1 MSDIFDRF
9 CMSGGADG
17 ADLQW
22 GVCAGLAGHTVKH
35 FIFAGHRSKAP
46 REELVV
52 LTEEQLLVAD
62 PFLERANET
71 LKRRFPGQNPFVNS
85 LLRRN
90 YYQVAWS
97 DSVYAVSSIDKKGL
111 VEGGTSWAVQ
121 LFLDRFDG
129 RPCDAYVYDQKTS
142 KWFVWDGQQIGWNH
156 IIEPP
161 TPSGVWAGIGSRDL
175 KENGKQAI
183 RNLLGYVRPSL

>member
-1 MSDIFDRF
+1 M
-9 CMSGGADG
+9 
-17 ADLQW
+17 
-22 GVCAGLAGHTVKH
+22 CAGYAGYHVKH
-35 FIFAGHRSKAP
+35 FIFEGHRSKAP

-52 LTEEQLLVAD
+52 LTQDQLLVAD
-62 PFLERANET
+62 PFLEKANET
-71 LKRRFPGQNPFVNS
+71 LKRRFPGKNPFVNS

-97 DSVYAVSSIDKKGL
+97 DACYAVSSIDRNGL
-111 VEGGTSWAVQ
+111 VEGGTAWAVQ

-129 RPCDAYVYDQKTS
+129 GVCDAFVYDQKTS
-142 KWFVWDGQQIGWNH
+142 RWFCWDGPLGWSE

-161 TPSGVWAGIGSRDL
+161 TPARVWAGVGSRDL

-183 RNLLGYVRPSL
+183 RSLLGYVKPEVFLR